1 MKKIILLP
9 FLFYFSFTAMGQANA
24 QDSAWIRD
32 NYTKKEVY
40 ITMRDG
46 VKLFTAIYLPKDAT
60 EKHPI
65 LMTRTPYSCSPL
77 WRTKFQ
83 C

>member
-1 MKKIILLP
+1 MKKNIPLVCLL
-9 FLFYFSFTAMGQANA
+9 YFSFTATSQVN

-46 VKLFTAIYLPKDAT
+46 VKLFTAIYSPKDVT
-60 EKHPI
+60 ETYDT
-65 LMTRTPYSCSPL
+65 L
-77 WRTKFQ
+77 
-83 C
+83 